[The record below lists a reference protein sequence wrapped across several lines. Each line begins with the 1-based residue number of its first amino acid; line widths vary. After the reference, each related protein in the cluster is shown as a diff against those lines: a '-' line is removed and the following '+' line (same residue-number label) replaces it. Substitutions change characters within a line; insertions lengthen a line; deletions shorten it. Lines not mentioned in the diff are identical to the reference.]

1 MKPTFFLFL
10 TSAFCWM
17 ATQLLLSQ
25 GPVSAGQ
32 GGALKAS
39 GTIPVFIE
47 VKAPDYAD
55 NDPSLQSDDGKAVVI
70 EVQDTVKIQNN
81 VPVQVSLSPL
91 VLDPP
96 AGVIS
101 SAVAGKITLITGN
114 NEWLMTDTSG
124 GTSLSIDVPIG
135 TIEAKV
141 RFSFYSTTT
150 APLQPGVYTG
160 STVLTTIDN

>member
-1 MKPTFFLFL
+1 
-10 TSAFCWM
+10 
-17 ATQLLLSQ
+17 
-25 GPVSAGQ
+25 
-32 GGALKAS
+32 
-39 GTIPVFIE
+39 
-47 VKAPDYAD
+47 
-55 NDPSLQSDDGKAVVI
+55 
-70 EVQDTVKIQNN
+70 
-81 VPVQVSLSPL
+81 
-91 VLDPP
+91 
-96 AGVIS
+96 
-101 SAVAGKITLITGN
+101 VAGKITLITGN